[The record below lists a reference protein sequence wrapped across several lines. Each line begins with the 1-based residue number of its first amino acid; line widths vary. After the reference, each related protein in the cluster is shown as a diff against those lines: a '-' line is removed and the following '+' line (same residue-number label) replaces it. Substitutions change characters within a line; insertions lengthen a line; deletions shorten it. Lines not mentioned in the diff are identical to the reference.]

1 MNRNS
6 TEPTRHHDRAMN
18 PPSRAMLAVFSA
30 SLKLMDDQT
39 LAELRG
45 RFVAMAEHPTGIRAI
60 DREIKRRKRAAS

>member
-6 TEPTRHHDRAMN
+6 NQTNGNHDRAMN
-18 PPSRAMLAVFSA
+18 PPSRAMLAVFSG

-45 RFVAMAEHPTGIRAI
+45 RFVALR
-60 DREIKRRKRAAS
+60 